1 MSPISEVLAIASIV
15 AIQLSGVACVVA
27 ARIAE
32 RSRATC
38 SAQKWFFVLLGA
50 VGLSTMITLS
60 AGHGIWISG
69 AATLGL
75 MSIGATIDFR
85 EGRRNP
91 APLT

>member
-1 MSPISEVLAIASIV
+1 MSPISEVLAIASII
-15 AIQLSGVACVVA
+15 AIQLSGVASVVA
-27 ARIAE
+27 ARLAE
-32 RSRATC
+32 RSSAPC

-60 AGHGIWISG
+60 AGHGIWLSG
-69 AATLGL
+69 AATLCL